1 MNKENLILF
10 DHLRK
15 LNARQLKYFYS
26 AFVHYWVQHKLF
38 ISKQNFFNLW
48 CELNQCC
55 HELDE
60 SFPDQYED
68 HQLIKSFCHAHPYY
82 FIDRLPLDLVAK
94 LFAEYIDDR
103 VGILANFAKALY
115 ESDLQA
121 AYAYA
126 NDTLGLEE
134 DIDTLT
140 SEAQEHLTMFN
151 C

>member
-15 LNARQLKYFYS
+15 LNTQQLKYFYS
-26 AFVHYWVQHKLF
+26 AFVHYWVKHKFF

-60 SFPDQYED
+60 SFPDQHED
-68 HQLIKSFCHAHPYY
+68 HQLIKAFCHAYPYY

-140 SEAQEHLTMFN
+140 SEAQEHLTMFD